1 MKSKTKDKKKSDML
15 SWEYIRRK
23 DIVKE
28 LLCVMAIV
36 FTFAV
41 GALCE
46 FFVER
51 GTVIWTVVNYGDVSL
66 AAIQIQATVMSLT
79 VAIIALISG
88 QMDKSFRGV
97 PYNKFCMHIKP
108 AIFTQM
114 RLIIISMALIP
125 VNIGIHILELY
136 NLAIAVMIISII
148 LVLISIQQIYTVF
161 LGTRGTKHQIEMY
174 LNYCFR
180 VRDKYYNNDIA
191 LIVKLL
197 DDYIEDWRET
207 VGQESNSEFESNLD
221 FFTMCGASVLKSNS
235 ELLTSCY
242 NRNCSRIV
250 AACSKDVRYAYRGLI
265 ILQNTYSKMWQY
277 VMNNQETAKNSPVS
291 FDSIDDAVYD
301 LWYAIKDA
309 PIETFE
315 KHQEIVELGEYAL
328 RVKSWIHPS
337 KESIKTTGE
346 VMNTFIRLAVINAAK
361 KAPHNIRTE
370 KWLKP
375 LKSPFVSTY
384 NIPPEF
390 GMVFAEC
397 KAELYFHYALGLIF
411 GGRMDLLRESLYLTA
426 YNRAYEL
433 DKELLEIA
441 VALQCYI
448 YYLAAWETEA
458 CTSKELIE
466 ECRRF
471 LEDNRVKL
479 AYGCVMERLVS
490 KELLKATLYQRVFNL
505 LRPLELF
512 PKNDN
517 AKTLVMEDA
526 GRTFIYYSMLYYG
539 NKYCLQD
546 IDDEIVDI
554 SSLNYVALVVRD
566 EREHE
571 NRLAKQFVL
580 YHVPMQID
588 KSAEKVIESNADVL
602 VNQFEKIVSNALKKQ
617 IAKKADD
624 AQAEFEEVGKSS
636 YEKDFTASAKKL
648 LKTKYSALFKA
659 STKNTRRFNCK
670 LFSLILPTEHLKKE
684 RIEDFS
690 GYIQANFNDW
700 LGGLL
705 LENRMLTVEYK
716 GEDQGFLDML
726 AKQNITHIVGGRHLF
741 SPRKY
746 SEFIDAYRQ
755 FENKINSDYLEYGA
769 SLFSLNAEQ
778 LHLELKGVRVKVRN
792 MTLEESDAERI
803 TDDTYKYRVDGLD
816 MDFKEAELRC
826 YIAKQHKVI
835 EIFIN
840 VALDIADES
849 IGVFIKRDAS

>member
-15 SWEYIRRK
+15 SWEDIRRK
-23 DIVKE
+23 DIAKE
-28 LLCVMAIV
+28 LLCVAAIV

-46 FFVER
+46 FFAER

-66 AAIQIQATVMSLT
+66 AAVQIQATVMSLT

-108 AIFTQM
+108 VIFTQM

-136 NLAIAVMIISII
+136 NLALAVMIVSII
-148 LVLISIQQIYTVF
+148 LILISIRQIYTVF
-161 LGTRGTKHQIEMY
+161 LGTRETKHQIEMY

-191 LIVKLL
+191 LMVKLL
-197 DDYIEDWRET
+197 DDYIEDWCES
-207 VGQESNSEFESNLD
+207 VGQESNSEFESNHE
-221 FFTMCGASVLKSNS
+221 FFTMCGAGVLKSNS
-235 ELLTSCY
+235 GLLMSCY
-242 NRNCSRIV
+242 NRSCSRIV
-250 AACSKDVRYAYRGLI
+250 ATCSKDERYAYRGLI
-265 ILQNTYSKMWQY
+265 ILQNTYSTMWQH
-277 VMNNQETAKNSPVS
+277 VINNQETVQNSPVS

-309 PIETFE
+309 TIETFE

-328 RVKSWIHPS
+328 RVKAWIHPS

-346 VMNTFIRLAVINAAK
+346 AMNAFIRLAVINAAK

-390 GMVFAEC
+390 NAVFAEC
-397 KAELYFHYALGLIF
+397 KAELYFHYALGLIL
-411 GGRMDLLRESLYLTA
+411 GGRMDVLKESLYLTA
-426 YNRAYEL
+426 YNRSYEL

-458 CTSKELIE
+458 CASKDLID
-466 ECRRF
+466 ECRCF
-471 LEDNRVKL
+471 LEDNRVKFT
-479 AYGCVMERLVS
+479 YGCVMERLVS
-490 KELLKATLYQRVFNL
+490 NDLLKVSLYQRVFNL

-526 GRTFIYYSMLYYG
+526 VHMFIYYSMLYYG
-539 NKYCLQD
+539 NKYCLRD
-546 IDDEIVDI
+546 INDEIVDI
-554 SSLNYVALVVRD
+554 SSLDYAALVVQD
-566 EREHE
+566 ERRHE
-571 NRLAKQFVL
+571 NRLAKQFVS
-580 YHVPMQID
+580 YHVFMPKD
-588 KSAEKVIESNADVL
+588 KSAEKAIERNADML
-602 VNQFEKIVSNALKKQ
+602 VNQFEKIVVSALKKQ
-617 IAKKADD
+617 IDKNADEVQD
-624 AQAEFEEVGKSS
+624 EFDEVGKSA
-636 YEKDFTASAKKL
+636 YERDFVASAKNL
-648 LKTKYSALFKA
+648 LRTSYSSLFKA
-659 STKNTRRFNCK
+659 PTKNTRRFNCK
-670 LFSLILPTEHLKKE
+670 LFSLTLPTKDLKEE
-684 RIEDFS
+684 RIDEFS
-690 GYIQANFNDW
+690 GYIQANFMDW

-705 LENRMLTVEYK
+705 LENRMLTVEHK
-716 GEDQGFLDML
+716 GEDQEFLDML
-726 AKQNITHIVGGRHLF
+726 AKQNITHIAGNRLLF

-746 SEFIDAYRQ
+746 SAFIGAYRQ
-755 FENKINSDYLEYGA
+755 FENKTNSDYLEYG
-769 SLFSLNAEQ
+769 SCLFAFNAEA
-778 LHLELKGVRVKVRN
+778 LHLDLKGVRVKIRD

-803 TDDTYKYRVDGLD
+803 SDDNYKYQVSGMD
-816 MDFKEAELRC
+816 MNFKETELRS
-826 YIAKQHKVI
+826 YIAKQYKVI
-835 EIFIN
+835 EIFVS
-840 VALDIADES
+840 VALDITDEN
-849 IGVFIKRDAS
+849 IGVFIKRDV